1 MPEIT
6 ILKKFIEK
14 RIDSVEKYRELG
26 GLRGL
31 ELAKNRKKED
41 IVEEVKR
48 SELRG
53 RAGAGFSTGFKLEMG
68 LLNFGREK
76 YIICNAD
83 EGEVGTFKDRELLK
97 NCPYL
102 VLEGLCIAGL
112 AIGAGQ
118 GYIYLRDEYT
128 YMREDIEKAIQEL
141 ERSVLQSLG
150 LTFKIILRM
159 GAGAYICGEETSLI
173 ESVEEKRGEP
183 RLKPP
188 FPPQA
193 GLFQLPTIIINVETL
208 SNLPWIMVNG
218 AEAFSQIGTE
228 KSKGTKLF
236 SVSGDVK
243 NPGVYELPMGVKLRV
258 LIEEYAGAENVKAV
272 QVGGASGRIVAGD
285 DLDRSLCFEDVL
297 GAGGVIVFDK
307 SRSMVESMRETM
319 AFFMEESCGKCTP
332 CREGNWVLHEI
343 LDRMCRGKGR
353 NGDIQE
359 MREIASAMM
368 DTAFCG
374 LGTTAPTS
382 LLDSLDLFEEEF
394 NLALAV

>member
-1 MPEIT
+1 
-6 ILKKFIEK
+6 
-14 RIDSVEKYRELG
+14 
-26 GLRGL
+26 
-31 ELAKNRKKED
+31 
-41 IVEEVKR
+41 
-48 SELRG
+48 
-53 RAGAGFSTGFKLEMG
+53 MG